1 MKGLVKGILAIGTAI
16 AVGCVIYKKVKE
28 NKEEAESKEEVIIEE
43 KTQELTEEKQE
54 LYNKIVAQV
63 RKEMKPIARA
73 NYIRRFMIAFSIGMF
88 YIFMNYNISVKYK
101 DAMIFESTNKE
112 VDVA

>member
-28 NKEEAESKEEVIIEE
+28 DKQNKEEVIIEE
-43 KTQELTEEKQE
+43 ETQELTKEQQE
-54 LYNKIVAQV
+54 IYNEVRAQV
-63 RKEMKPIARA
+63 MKEMKPIARV
-73 NYIRRFMIAFSIGMF
+73 NYIKRFMIAFSIGMF

-101 DAMIFESTNKE
+101 DKTIFESNHKKG
-112 VDVA
+112 DVA

>member
-43 KTQELTEEKQE
+43 NQELSEEKQD
-54 LYNKIVAQV
+54 LYNKVRAQV
-63 RKEMKPIARA
+63 RKEMKPYMRRVNICRFVRVIVGIFITA
-73 NYIRRFMIAFSIGMF
+73 NMGVYLACLEAERQVNVM
-88 YIFMNYNISVKYK
+88 
-101 DAMIFESTNKE
+101 KE
-112 VDVA
+112 GVVAC